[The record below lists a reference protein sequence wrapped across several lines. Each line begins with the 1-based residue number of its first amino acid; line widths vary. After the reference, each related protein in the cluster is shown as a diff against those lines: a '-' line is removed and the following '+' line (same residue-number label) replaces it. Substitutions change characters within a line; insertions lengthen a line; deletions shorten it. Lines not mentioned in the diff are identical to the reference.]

1 MLKDQENKLLNR
13 IGDLLVKTFKKIKE
27 TESKNIER
35 NRQLIE
41 LEKMKMEMGDDYIED
56 DDLFELLQGND
67 DDGVPMN
74 DNRENA
80 MEEEE

>member
-1 MLKDQENKLLNR
+1 
-13 IGDLLVKTFKKIKE
+13 
-27 TESKNIER
+27 
-35 NRQLIE
+35 
-41 LEKMKMEMGDDYIED
+41 MEMGDDYIED